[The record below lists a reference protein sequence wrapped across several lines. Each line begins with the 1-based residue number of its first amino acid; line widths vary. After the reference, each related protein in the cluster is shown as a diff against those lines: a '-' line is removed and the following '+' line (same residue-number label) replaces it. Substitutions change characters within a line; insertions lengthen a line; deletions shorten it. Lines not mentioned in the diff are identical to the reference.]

1 MSSSQLFPASEAEA
15 VAAVIAGSGART
27 ARAVSQQIS
36 LRLPV
41 HLLSQ
46 VDAMAAHSGRP
57 RSSILAML
65 IGVGLQEV
73 RKELPNSVLESIG
86 NLEGPAASELMKGAS
101 DATEGVE
108 C

>member
-1 MSSSQLFPASEAEA
+1 MGSNQLFPVSEAQA
-15 VAAVIAGSGART
+15 VAGVIAGSGART
-27 ARAVSQQIS
+27 AKAVSQQIS

-46 VDAMAAHSGRP
+46 VDAMAAHSGRA
-57 RSSILAML
+57 RSSILAMV

-73 RKELPNSVLESIG
+73 RKELPKDVLEALG
-86 NLEGPAASELMKGAS
+86 GLEGPAAAELLKGAT
-101 DATEGVE
+101 DAAGGVE

>member
-46 VDAMAAHSGRP
+46 VDAMAAHGGRP

-73 RKELPNSVLESIG
+73 ERSSQTPCLSRLATSKGQPR
-86 NLEGPAASELMKGAS
+86 ASS
-101 DATEGVE
+101 
-108 C
+108 